1 MTRSRKGSS
10 FAGVSVAIV
19 TPFRDGKVDLARLRE
34 QIEFQIAAGTNC
46 VVPVGTTGESPTLDL
61 DERRA
66 VIAETIQI
74 VAGRIKVM
82 AGAGSNSTRDA
93 VAMTEWAAK
102 EGADATLQV
111 GPYYNKPT
119 AEGFY
124 RHFRAA
130 AEASPLPVCVYNV
143 PGRTSKDIG
152 PETIIRL
159 AEISNVTMVKEASGS
174 IDHSSQILAA
184 TDLTVLSGDDSL
196 TLPILAVGGEGIVSV
211 AANVVPDR
219 FVALCRAFASGDL
232 AKARD
237 LHLALFPLCRNMLG
251 LSSNPIPV
259 KAAMKLLGRDSG
271 ELRLPMTP
279 LEDDGVE
286 KLTRTLRDAGLL

>member
-1 MTRSRKGSS
+1 MTRRGSA

-19 TPFRDGKVDLARLRE
+19 TPFRDDAVDLAKLRE
-34 QIEFQIAAGTNC
+34 QIEFQIAAGVTC
-46 VVPVGTTGESPTLDL
+46 VVPVGTTGESPTLDRE
-61 DERRA
+61 ERKT

-82 AGAGSNSTRDA
+82 AGAGSNSTREA

-102 EGADATLQV
+102 QGADATLQV
-111 GPYYNKPT
+111 GPYYNKPM

-143 PGRTSKDIG
+143 PGRTSKNIE

-159 AEISNVTMVKEASGS
+159 AELPNVTMVKEASGA
-174 IDHSSQILAA
+174 IDQSSQILAA

-196 TLPILAVGGEGIVSV
+196 TLPILSVGGEGIVSV
-211 AANVVPDR
+211 AANVVPER
-219 FVALCRAFASGDL
+219 FVELCKAFAKGDL
-232 AKARD
+232 KRAQT
-237 LHLALFPLCRNMLG
+237 LHLELFPLCRNMLG
-251 LSSNPIPV
+251 LASNPIPV
-259 KAAMKLLGRDSG
+259 KTAMKLQSRDSG

-279 LEDDGVE
+279 LENDGVA
-286 KLTRTLRDAGLL
+286 KLKQTLTQAGIL

>member
-1 MTRSRKGSS
+1 MTRRGSA

-19 TPFRDGKVDLARLRE
+19 TPFRDDAVDLAKLRE
-34 QIEFQIAAGTNC
+34 QIEYQIAAGVTC
-46 VVPVGTTGESPTLDL
+46 VVPVGTTGESPTLDRE
-61 DERRA
+61 ERKT

-82 AGAGSNSTRDA
+82 AGTGSNSTREA

-102 EGADATLQV
+102 QGADATLQV
-111 GPYYNKPT
+111 GPYYNKPM

-143 PGRTSKDIG
+143 PGRTSKNIE

-159 AEISNVTMVKEASGS
+159 AELSNVTMVKEASGS
-174 IDHSSQILAA
+174 IDQSSQILAA

-196 TLPILAVGGEGIVSV
+196 TLPILSIGGEGIVSV
-211 AANVVPDR
+211 AANVVPER
-219 FVALCRAFASGDL
+219 FVELCKAFAKGDL
-232 AKARD
+232 KRAQA
-237 LHLALFPLCRNMLG
+237 LHLELFPLCRNMLG
-251 LSSNPIPV
+251 LASNPIPV
-259 KAAMKLLGRDSG
+259 KTAMKLQGRDSG
-271 ELRLPMTP
+271 ELRLPMSL
-279 LEDDGVE
+279 LEDDGVA
-286 KLTRTLRDAGLL
+286 KLKQTLKQAGIL

>member
-1 MTRSRKGSS
+1 MTRRGSA

-19 TPFRDGKVDLARLRE
+19 TPFRDDAVDLAKLRE
-34 QIEFQIAAGTNC
+34 QIEYLIAAGVTC
-46 VVPVGTTGESPTLDL
+46 VVPVGTTGESPTLDRE
-61 DERRA
+61 ERKT

-82 AGAGSNSTRDA
+82 AGTGSNSTREA

-102 EGADATLQV
+102 QGADATLQV
-111 GPYYNKPT
+111 GPYYNKPM

-143 PGRTSKDIG
+143 PGRTSKNVE

-159 AEISNVTMVKEASGS
+159 AELSNVTMVKEASGS
-174 IDHSSQILAA
+174 IDQSSQILAA

-196 TLPILAVGGEGIVSV
+196 TLPILSVGGEGIVSV
-211 AANVVPDR
+211 AANVVPER
-219 FVALCRAFASGDL
+219 FVELCRAFDKGDL
-232 AKARD
+232 KRAQT
-237 LHLALFPLCRNMLG
+237 LHLELFPLCRNMLG
-251 LSSNPIPV
+251 LASNPIPV
-259 KAAMKLLGRDSG
+259 KTAMKLQGRDSG

-279 LEDDGVE
+279 LEEDGVA
-286 KLTRTLRDAGLL
+286 KLKQTLSQAGIL